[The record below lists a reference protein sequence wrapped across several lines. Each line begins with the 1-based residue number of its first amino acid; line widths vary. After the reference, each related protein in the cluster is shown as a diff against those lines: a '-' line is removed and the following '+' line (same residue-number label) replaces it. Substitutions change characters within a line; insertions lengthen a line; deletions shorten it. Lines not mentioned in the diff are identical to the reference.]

1 MHVRLWLTL
10 LPVSGALMWAVLEAR
25 VFLVGRPVPLAVLC
39 LALGVALAVVCERR
53 RPPER
58 RRERGMILML
68 AAMLAFPL
76 SYSLNL
82 ALTAPAVPDTGTVVE
97 VRLPQEQ
104 EDGGSLV
111 FRWEGRT
118 FRTPL
123 GGDPATWPT
132 PGEDIDLRVRQS
144 LLNIPVVSVCRE

>member
-1 MHVRLWLTL
+1 
-10 LPVSGALMWAVLEAR
+10 
-25 VFLVGRPVPLAVLC
+25 
-39 LALGVALAVVCERR
+39 
-53 RPPER
+53 
-58 RRERGMILML
+58 MILML

-76 SYSLNL
+76 GYSLNL

-97 VRLPQEQ
+97 VRLPEEQ

-118 FRTPL
+118 FRAPL

-132 PGEDIDLRVRQS
+132 PGEDIDLRVRQKPAEYPGGVGLPGVTVRFNKS
-144 LLNIPVVSVCRE
+144 NRPLREAAGGLL